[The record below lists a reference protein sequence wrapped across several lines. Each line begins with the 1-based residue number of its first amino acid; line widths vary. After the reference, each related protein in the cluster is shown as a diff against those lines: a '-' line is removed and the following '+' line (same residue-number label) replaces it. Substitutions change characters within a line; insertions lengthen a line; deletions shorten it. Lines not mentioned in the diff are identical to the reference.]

1 MRFFLWTIV
10 ALNIL
15 FTVYLRRNCS
25 SKSKYRICQAK
36 IKFPKQPKCNFTV
49 KNDQN
54 WFFILQINF
63 HWWCFTEFKNTFWMI
78 FVCCQWISYFLF
90 KFYPQCTYIELMQ
103 QPVLNVLGA
112 KEGQKWKLLQHYW
125 LVNVLFN
132 CNVLK
137 HAWNKKSGN
146 TFEKFVKLTTILYFY
161 SPWMKKIR
169 ASNHFWVFQLWN
181 YEKFVESAIFKLI

>member
-1 MRFFLWTIV
+1 MLSIFSL
-10 ALNIL
+10 LIL

-90 KFYPQCTYIELMQ
+90 KFYPQCTYVELMQ

-125 LVNVLFN
+125 LVNVHV
-132 CNVLK
+132 NV
-137 HAWNKKSGN
+137 HAWNKKSENNFWQICEVNHN
-146 TFEKFVKLTTILYFY
+146 TLFFKSMNER
-161 SPWMKKIR
+161 IR

-181 YEKFVESAIFKLI
+181 HEKFVESTIFKLI